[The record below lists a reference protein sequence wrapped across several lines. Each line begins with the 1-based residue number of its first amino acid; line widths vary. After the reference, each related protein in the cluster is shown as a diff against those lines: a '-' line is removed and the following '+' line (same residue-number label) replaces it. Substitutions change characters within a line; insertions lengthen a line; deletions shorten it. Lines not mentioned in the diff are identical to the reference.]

1 MRTTNVSQLQ
11 ESLTN
16 APDKAYERPTVVC
29 RDCKSPSPIDA
40 LIEVDALHVQCPSCL
55 FVFFL
60 DRE

>member
-1 MRTTNVSQLQ
+1 VSQLQ

-16 APDKAYERPTVVC
+16 APDKAPERPTVAC
-29 RDCKSPSPIDA
+29 RDCKSPSPIDT
-40 LIEVDALHVQCPSCL
+40 LIEVDALHVQCPFCL